1 MLPALSILSSH
12 LSVLSRTLP
21 HSTTISLYRNIATN
35 LSTHILQ
42 RNILYRGH
50 HRLAPAEGKI
60 LHGECEL
67 WVETCRQALGSIS
80 VGPRGRV
87 EAPWR
92 RLLEAGRVVG
102 AEGERWDAIVAASF
116 GTLSDDEWGARMTD
130 LVDET
135 ELSRGEVCMIAKT
148 RTDCDY

>member
-1 MLPALSILSSH
+1 M
-12 LSVLSRTLP
+12 
-21 HSTTISLYRNIATN
+21 
-35 LSTHILQ
+35 
-42 RNILYRGH
+42 
-50 HRLAPAEGKI
+50 
-60 LHGECEL
+60 
-67 WVETCRQALGSIS
+67 
-80 VGPRGRV
+80 
-87 EAPWR
+87 
-92 RLLEAGRVVG
+92 VG